1 MNDILAQY
9 PLAADG
15 RRRRRLLSGA
25 CGAVAAVALRP
36 GGARAQAWP
45 SRPIRIV
52 AAQAPG
58 SSNDATAR
66 AFADWFSG
74 KLGVSVVVENKPG
87 GLGMIAAETVA
98 RSAPDGHTLLLTL
111 HSQLAQAPV
120 LMRKPPIDTSRDL
133 VPVAAMST
141 GAAPAVIHKDVPA
154 HNLKELVELSKK
166 RPVTVGNYS
175 IGSGWQMMVTA
186 LARQTGG
193 QFDIIQY
200 KGTGPMMVDL
210 IAGQIDMGA
219 GSLAG
224 VGPAM
229 QRGAV
234 RPIVVITG
242 ARSSKIPGT
251 PTWGEEGFS
260 GPAFENIVECN
271 MLLAPGGTPRD
282 IVDRL
287 GQLVIESGSQSPKV
301 MQVREQLAAEEIPL
315 LAGEA
320 LQKFI
325 DRTWPTYRELTR
337 ALNIRVD

>member
-1 MNDILAQY
+1 MQDLDT
-9 PLAADG
+9 LSTVAAP
-15 RRRRRLLSGA
+15 RRRRFVFSG
-25 CGAVAAVALRP
+25 GALVAATALP
-36 GGARAQAWP
+36 GPLRAQAWP
-45 SRPIRIV
+45 SKPIRIV
-52 AAQAPG
+52 SAQAPG
-58 SSNDATAR
+58 SSVDTMAR
-66 AFADWFSG
+66 AYGEYFSAQL
-74 KLGVSVVVENKPG
+74 KTPVIVENKPG
-87 GLGMIAAETVA
+87 GVGMIAAETVA
-98 RSAPDGHTLLLTL
+98 RSPADGHTFLFTL

>member
-1 MNDILAQY
+1 MIDIHGSY
-9 PLAADG
+9 PIAADG
-15 RRRRRLLSGA
+15 GRRRLLLGA
-25 CGAVAAVALRP
+25 CGAAAITLQP

-45 SRPIRIV
+45 SKPIRII

-74 KLGVSVVVENKPG
+74 KLGVSVIVENKPG

-98 RSAPDGHTLLLTL
+98 RSAPDGYTLLITL

-120 LMRKPPIDTSRDL
+120 LMKKVPIDTSKDL
-133 VPVAAMST
+133 VPIGAMST
-141 GAAPAVIHKDVPA
+141 GAAPAIVHKDVPA
-154 HNLKELVELSKK
+154 RNLKELIELSKK
-166 RPVTVGNYS
+166 RPITVGNYS
-175 IGSGWQMMVTA
+175 IGSGWQLMVTA

-242 ARSSKIPGT
+242 ARSSKIPGI
-251 PTWGEEGFS
+251 PTWAEEGFTGS
-260 GPAFENIVECN
+260 AFENISECN
-271 MLLAPGGTPRD
+271 MLLAPAGTPKD

-287 GQLVIESGSQSPKV
+287 GQLVIEGGSQSPKV
-301 MQVREQLAAEEIPL
+301 MQVRDQLAAEEIPL
-315 LAGEA
+315 LAGDT

-325 DRTWPTYRELTR
+325 DRTWPTYRALTR
-337 ALNIRVD
+337 ELNIRVD